1 MRIVKSLLHL
11 RALTCPAV
19 LEVLIFAFLP
29 SVTSAQIAAFE
40 GKRILRIQYS
50 APDVL
55 HPQDLERVQVL
66 RAGDILHADEVAKAI
81 DGLFATGRFEDIS
94 VEAEDAPGGVAIRF
108 VTQQKWFI
116 GGVEVT
122 GKIAS
127 PPNRAELTST
137 AQFTLGAAFEDADLT
152 RAADNLARLFH
163 FNGLYEASVSPAVER
178 SADGQQAFVT
188 FKVSKGKRAKYSA
201 PVIQGNPLLGDEV
214 ILRATGWRY
223 RVIHIWRYVTGT
235 ETRKGLQGIRDQ
247 YQKQERLMASVDLDK
262 LDYDAGARRVT
273 PHLTINAGPKIQIK
287 ATETKVSK
295 RVLKRYIPVYNEHS
309 VDTDLL
315 VEGRRNLIDY
325 FQSRGYYDAD
335 VDFRIQ
341 TPQGVPS
348 ADDVEVITYAISRG
362 ERFKVVH
369 LEVTGNRYFNTETI
383 RERMFTQPAS
393 LSLRRG
399 RYSGAFQRKDQEN
412 ITELYKSNGFRDAKV
427 SFAVDR
433 NYRGKSGSV
442 AVTVTVDEG
451 SQWLVDSVNIDGMQE
466 SRRDAVTSRV
476 SSSAGQPFSEVS
488 LAADRNA
495 ILTYYNERGYPS
507 ANVTVDWKQSE
518 SPQRVTVAYK
528 VTEGEPQFVRD
539 VKISGL
545 RTTRPSLVDRAMT
558 LKPGDP
564 LSPVQQTDIQKALYD
579 LGIFARVDTAIQNP
593 EGDTSFKYVLYNIE
607 EANRYSV
614 NVGLG
619 AQVARFG
626 QPSSQSLGSPGGST
640 GFSPQVSFD
649 VSRLNFLGIGHTV
662 SLRATYS
669 SLEKLGSLSYLQP
682 RFRNLEGRSISYTL
696 IYDKTFDVRT
706 FASTRQEGSVQVS
719 QILSKSFTGLM
730 RFSYRRVGVSNV
742 IIPVLLIPQLT
753 QPLRIGIFSGNLVQ
767 DRRDNSSNPHRGIFN
782 TIDIGLAS
790 KYFGSQRSFGRVLLR
805 NATYYRITNNIVLA
819 RQTRFGII
827 APFAAPAGVSAQQSV
842 PLPERFYG
850 GGADSLRA
858 FPFNQAGPR
867 DTGAPLAT
875 GGPTSQATGF
885 PIGGNALLFNN
896 IELRFPLLGDNIQ
909 GVFFH
914 DMGNVFSSFGDLSF
928 RFRQSNLQ
936 DFNYMVHAAG
946 FGVRYKTPV
955 GPVRADLA
963 YSINPPAYEGFS
975 GTPQQLLRCNP
986 NDPASLLQPFCQVTR
1001 QNTSHFQFFFSIGQ
1015 TF

>member
-1 MRIVKSLLHL
+1 MKNLT
-11 RALTCPAV
+11 RALRFCAV
-19 LEVLIFAFLP
+19 LLP
-29 SVTSAQIAAFE
+29 LLRFPAYSQTGRFE
-40 GKRILRIQYS
+40 GRTIVDIQYT

-55 HPQDLERVQVL
+55 HPKDLKRAQVL
-66 RAGDILHADEVAKAI
+66 RTGEPLRADDVARSI
-81 DGLFATGRFEDIS
+81 DGLFATGRYADIS
-94 VEAEDAPGGVAIRF
+94 VEAEDAPDGVRIRF
-108 VTQQKWFI
+108 VTQQKWFV
-116 GGVEVT
+116 GGVDVE

-127 PPNRAELTST
+127 PPNRGELTST
-137 AQFTLGAAFEDADLT
+137 AQFTLGAPFEEADLT
-152 RAADNLARLFH
+152 RATDSLKNLFR
-163 FNGLYEASVSPAVER
+163 FNGLYEAAVAPRVEH
-178 SADGQQAFVT
+178 SADGQQAFIIFGVD
-188 FKVSKGKRAKYSA
+188 KGKRAKYA
-201 PVIQGNPLLGDEV
+201 MPVIEGSPLLSDDA

-223 RVIHIWRYVTGT
+223 RVVHIWRYVTSGQ
-235 ETRKGLQGIRDQ
+235 TRRGVQAIREK
-247 YQKQERLMASVDLDK
+247 YQKQDRLMASVDVEK
-262 LDYDAGARRVT
+262 LDYDPARRRVT
-273 PHLTINAGPKIQIK
+273 PTLNINAGPKVQIR
-287 ATETKVSK
+287 AAET
-295 RVLKRYIPVYNEHS
+295 RVPNKILKRYVPVYTEHS

-315 VEGRRNLIDY
+315 VEGRRNLLDY
-325 FQSRGYYDAD
+325 FQSQGYYDAD

-341 TPQGVPS
+341 APQGTPS
-348 ADDVEVITYAISRG
+348 PNDSEVITYAISRG
-362 ERFKVVH
+362 ERFRVAHV
-369 LEVTGNRYFNTETI
+369 EVAGNRYFNMETI
-383 RERMFTQPAS
+383 RERMFTQPSS

-399 RYSGAFQRKDQEN
+399 RYSGAFQRKDEEN
-412 ITELYKSNGFRDAKV
+412 ITELYKANGFRDAKV
-427 SFAVDR
+427 SFSVDR
-433 NYRGKSGSV
+433 NYRGKAGNVS
-442 AVTVTVDEG
+442 VTVNINEG
-451 SQWLVDSVNIDGMQE
+451 TQWLVEDLKVDGMAE
-466 SRRDAVTSRV
+466 SRRGDVTSRV
-476 SSSAGQPFSEVS
+476 SSAVGQPFSEVS

-495 ILTYYNERGYPS
+495 ILTYYNERGYP
-507 ANVTVDWKQSE
+507 AATVAVDWKPATAAQH
-518 SPQRVTVAYK
+518 VTVLYT
-528 VTEGEPQFVRD
+528 VTEGSPQFVRD

-545 RTTRPSLVDRAMT
+545 RTTRRSLVDRAIT

-564 LSPVQQTDIQKALYD
+564 LSPVQETDIQKSLYD

-593 EGDTSFKYVLYNIE
+593 EGETGFKYVLYSIE

-614 NVGLG
+614 AVGLG

-662 SLRATYS
+662 SLRAAYS
-669 SLEKLGSLSYLQP
+669 TLEKLGSLNYLQP
-682 RFRNLEGRSISYTL
+682 RFRNLEGRSISYSL
-696 IYDKTFDVRT
+696 VYDKTLDVRT
-706 FASTRQEGSVQVS
+706 FASERAEGSVQVS
-719 QILSKSFTGLM
+719 QTFSKSLTGLM

-753 QPLRIGIFSGNLVQ
+753 QALRIGIFSANLVQ
-767 DRRDNSSNPHRGIFN
+767 DRRDSSTNPHRGIFN
-782 TIDIGLAS
+782 TFDIGLAS
-790 KYFGSQRSFGRVLLR
+790 KYLGSQRSFGRVLLR
-805 NATYYRITNNIVLA
+805 NATYYRLTNNIVLA

-827 APFAAPAGVSAQQSV
+827 APFAAPAGLSAEQSV

-867 DTGAPLAT
+867 DTGAPLVP

-896 IELRFPLLGDNIQ
+896 VELRFPLLGDNIQ

-914 DMGNVFSSFGDLSF
+914 DMGNVFSSLSDLSF

-946 FGVRYKTPV
+946 FGVRYKTPI

-963 YSINPPAYEGFS
+963 YSINPPSYEGFA

-986 NDPASLLQPFCQVTR
+986 NDPVSLQQPFCQVTR
-1001 QNTSHFQFFFSIGQ
+1001 QNVSHFQFFFSIGQ